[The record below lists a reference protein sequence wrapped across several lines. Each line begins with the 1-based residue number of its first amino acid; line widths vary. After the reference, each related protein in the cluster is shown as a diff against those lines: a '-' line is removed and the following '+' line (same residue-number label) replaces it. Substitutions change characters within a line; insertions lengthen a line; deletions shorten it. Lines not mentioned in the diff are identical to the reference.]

1 MFTGAGVP
9 AFANPFMNWNLIF
22 ARQPEPDLE
31 FTEEDLEDA
40 APQPSPSMKSPK
52 PSNKRPVLWMVLLLV
67 LGGIAYVAMDPDVV
81 MRALE
86 PYLGEGEVK
95 SMPPMPPPQAKPV
108 PSIPAPSTATG
119 EQLAAPPV
127 TPVSPVPPVQSTAA
141 VPSIE
146 RSGPLFAE
154 GQRVM
159 AVPDP
164 SRPGA
169 PIALFL
175 DSAGTQPGPTVPAN
189 ATLTVMDGELQNAAW
204 IYAVRT
210 DDGLNGWVAEKHLKF
225 KR

>member
-67 LGGIAYVAMDPDVV
+67 LGGIAYVAMDPDMV

-95 SMPPMPPPQAKPV
+95 GDPQAKPV
-108 PSIPAPSTATG
+108 PSTPVPPATTN
-119 EQLAAPPV
+119 EQLAVPPV
-127 TPVSPVPPVQSTAA
+127 TPVSPIPPAQDKATAPL
-141 VPSIE
+141 VE

-164 SRPGA
+164 SRPDA

-175 DSAGTQPGPTVPAN
+175 DPAGTQPGPTVPAS
-189 ATLTVMDGELQNAAW
+189 ATFTVMDGELQNAAW

-210 DDGLNGWVAEKHLKF
+210 DDGLKGWVAEKHLKF

>member
-67 LGGIAYVAMDPDVV
+67 LGGIAYVAMDPDLV

-95 SMPPMPPPQAKPV
+95 SVPPMAPPQAKSV
-108 PSIPAPSTATG
+108 PSTPALSAAID
-119 EQLAAPPV
+119 EQPAAPPAA
-127 TPVSPVPPVQSTAA
+127 SIPPAQEQATA
-141 VPSIE
+141 PSVE

-175 DSAGTQPGPTVPAN
+175 DSSGTQPGPAVPAST
-189 ATLTVMDGELQNAAW
+189 TLTVIDGELQNAAW
-204 IYAVRT
+204 FYAVAT
-210 DDGLNGWVAEKHLKF
+210 NDGLKGWVAEKHLKF

>member
-9 AFANPFMNWNLIF
+9 AFASPFMNWNLIF

-40 APQPSPSMKSPK
+40 APQPSHSMKSPK

-67 LGGIAYVAMDPDVV
+67 LGGIAYVAMDPDMV

-95 SMPPMPPPQAKPV
+95 SVPPMAPPQAKPV
-108 PSIPAPSTATG
+108 PPAQDQATATS
-119 EQLAAPPV
+119 V
-127 TPVSPVPPVQSTAA
+127 
-141 VPSIE
+141 E

-154 GQRVM
+154 GQRVT
-159 AVPDP
+159 AVSDP

-169 PIALFL
+169 PISLFL
-175 DSAGTQPGPTVPAN
+175 DSAGSRPGPVVPAGG
-189 ATLTVMDGELQNAAW
+189 TLTVMDGELQNAAW

-210 DDGLNGWVAEKHLKF
+210 DDGLKGWVAEKHLTF

>member
-1 MFTGAGVP
+1 MITGAGVP
-9 AFANPFMNWNLIF
+9 AFASPFMNWNLIF

-52 PSNKRPVLWMVLLLV
+52 RSKKRPVLWIILLLL
-67 LGGIAYVAMDPDVV
+67 LGALAYVAMDPDMV

-86 PYLGEGEVK
+86 PYTGESEVK
-95 SMPPMPPPQAKPV
+95 SVSPMRAPQVKV
-108 PSIPAPSTATG
+108 PSTPGPSVSTNEQVGSPSATLVPPAQDQAAAPS
-119 EQLAAPPV
+119 L
-127 TPVSPVPPVQSTAA
+127 
-141 VPSIE
+141 E

-154 GQRVM
+154 GQRVTGV
-159 AVPDP
+159 ADP

-169 PIALFL
+169 PITLFL
-175 DSAGTQPGPTVPAN
+175 DSAGSLPGPTVPTS

-210 DDGLNGWVAEKHLKF
+210 DDGLKGWVAEKHLKF

>member
-9 AFANPFMNWNLIF
+9 AFASPFMNWNLIF

-40 APQPSPSMKSPK
+40 APQPSHSMKSPK
-52 PSNKRPVLWMVLLLV
+52 RSNKRPVLWVVLLLV
-67 LGGIAYVAMDPDVV
+67 LGGIAYVAMDPDMV
-81 MRALE
+81 MRVLE

-95 SMPPMPPPQAKPV
+95 SGPPMTTPQV
-108 PSIPAPSTATG
+108 TSPSTPGPSAATN
-119 EQLAAPPV
+119 EQLALPPA
-127 TPVSPVPPVQSTAA
+127 TPFPPAQDQAPVPPL
-141 VPSIE
+141 E

-154 GQRVM
+154 GQRVT

-169 PIALFL
+169 PITFFL
-175 DSAGTQPGPTVPAN
+175 DSAGSLPGPTVPASS
-189 ATLTVMDGELQNAAW
+189 TLTVMDGELHNAAW

-210 DDGLNGWVAEKHLKF
+210 DDGLKGWVAEKHLKF

>member
-9 AFANPFMNWNLIF
+9 AFAIPFMNWNLIF

-40 APQPSPSMKSPK
+40 APQPSSPMKSPK
-52 PSNKRPVLWMVLLLV
+52 PSNKRPVMWMLLLLV
-67 LGGIAYVAMDPDVV
+67 LGGIAYIAMDPDMI

-86 PYLGEGEVK
+86 PYIGEGEVK
-95 SMPPMPPPQAKPV
+95 NPRPV
-108 PSIPAPSTATG
+108 PPLQANSAPSAPAPSTAIN
-119 EQLAAPPV
+119 ESSAAPPIA
-127 TPVSPVPPVQSTAA
+127 T
-141 VPSIE
+141 VPSPQEKATLPSVE

-154 GQRVM
+154 GQRVI
-159 AVPDP
+159 AAPDP
-164 SRPGA
+164 ARPGA

-175 DSAGTQPGPTVPAN
+175 DSAESQPGPTVPPGS
-189 ATLTVMDGELQNAAW
+189 TLTVTDGELQNAAW

-210 DDGLNGWVAEKHLKF
+210 DDGLKGWLAEKHLKF

>member
-1 MFTGAGVP
+1 
-9 AFANPFMNWNLIF
+9 MNWNLIF

-40 APQPSPSMKSPK
+40 APQRSPSMKSPR
-52 PSNKRPVLWMVLLLV
+52 PSNKRPVLWMALLLV
-67 LGGIAYVAMDPDVV
+67 LGGIAYVAMDPDLV

-95 SMPPMPPPQAKPV
+95 SVPSIPPEAKPV
-108 PSIPAPSTATG
+108 PSTSAPSAGVG
-119 EQLAAPPV
+119 EQPGAPPA
-127 TPVSPVPPVQSTAA
+127 SSLPPAQDQAMA
-141 VPSIE
+141 PSVE

-154 GQRVM
+154 GQRVV

-169 PIALFL
+169 PVALFL
-175 DSAGTQPGPTVPAN
+175 DSAGTQAGPTVPAN
-189 ATLTVMDGELQNAAW
+189 TILTVMDGDLQNAAW

-210 DDGLNGWVAEKHLKF
+210 DDGLKGWVAEKHLKF

>member
-9 AFANPFMNWNLIF
+9 AFASPFMNWNLIF

-52 PSNKRPVLWMVLLLV
+52 RSHKRPVLWVVLLLV
-67 LGGIAYVAMDPDVV
+67 LGGIAYVAMDPDMV

-86 PYLGEGEVK
+86 PYLGKGEVK
-95 SMPPMPPPQAKPV
+95 GGPPMTTPQV
-108 PSIPAPSTATG
+108 TSPSTPGPSAAAN
-119 EQLAAPPV
+119 EQLASPPA
-127 TPVSPVPPVQSTAA
+127 TPFPPAQDQVPVPPL
-141 VPSIE
+141 E

-154 GQRVM
+154 GQRVT

-175 DSAGTQPGPTVPAN
+175 DSAGSLPGPTVPAST
-189 ATLTVMDGELQNAAW
+189 TLTVMDGELQPAAW

-210 DDGLNGWVAEKHLKF
+210 DDGLKGWIAEKHLKF

>member
-9 AFANPFMNWNLIF
+9 AFASPFMNWNLIF

-52 PSNKRPVLWMVLLLV
+52 RSNKRPVLWVLLLLV
-67 LGGIAYVAMDPDVV
+67 LGGIAYVAMDPDRV

-95 SMPPMPPPQAKPV
+95 SVPPLTAPQVKV
-108 PSIPAPSTATG
+108 PSTPGTSVPANEQIASPPST
-119 EQLAAPPV
+119 
-127 TPVSPVPPVQSTAA
+127 PVPPAQDQATA
-141 VPSIE
+141 PLLE

-154 GQRVM
+154 GQRVT

-169 PIALFL
+169 PITLFL
-175 DSAGTQPGPTVPAN
+175 DSAGSLPGPTVPPST
-189 ATLTVMDGELQNAAW
+189 TLTVMDGELHNAAW
-204 IYAVRT
+204 VYAVRA
-210 DDGLNGWVAEKHLKF
+210 DDGLKGWVAEKHLKF

>member
-9 AFANPFMNWNLIF
+9 AFSNPFMNWNLIF

-40 APQPSPSMKSPK
+40 APQPSPSMKAPK
-52 PSNKRPVLWMVLLLV
+52 PSNKRPVLWIVLLLV
-67 LGGIAYVAMDPDVV
+67 LGSIAYVAMDPDMV
-81 MRALE
+81 MRALA

-95 SMPPMPPPQAKPV
+95 SVLPMPPPQAKPAPATPT
-108 PSIPAPSTATG
+108 PSATTD
-119 EQLAAPPV
+119 EQLAEPPV
-127 TPVSPVPPVQSTAA
+127 TPVSPMPPAQHNA
-141 VPSIE
+141 VATSVE

-159 AVPDP
+159 AVSDP

-175 DSAGTQPGPTVPAN
+175 DSTGTQPGPTIPAS
-189 ATLTVMDGELQNAAW
+189 TMLTVMDGDLQNAAW

-210 DDGLNGWVAEKHLKF
+210 DDGLKGWVAEKHLKF